1 MQAAP
6 LFKDLVLVGGGH
18 THVHVLKSFGLKPMP
33 GLRLTLIG
41 RDIKMPYS
49 GMIPGFVA
57 GHYTFDECHID
68 LAGLCAWAGARLIHD
83 EATGIDRAGRQ
94 VLLKEGPAASYDLL
108 SIDVGSAPNLDTIPG
123 ATQWATPV
131 KPIADLGRHWQAFLE
146 RIKTWLGPLNIAVI
160 GGGAGGVELALAIDH
175 RLGEAAK
182 GAQVQV
188 TLATK
193 DEILAGQA
201 AAARRKMRAIFQR
214 RGLRLLEKAATV
226 RIERGAVQ
234 LEGGKWLQADAVFVV
249 TEASAAK
256 WFATTGL
263 PLDESGFIAVDD
275 TLRSTGDERVF
286 AVGDCATVLK
296 HRRPKAGVFA
306 VRQGPPLVENLRR
319 VVLGKTPEPFV
330 PQRRYLSIIGTGDSR
345 AVATRSSWAIEGT
358 CVWRWKDHID
368 RKWIRLYRELR
379 PMM

>member
-6 LFKDLVLVGGGH
+6 SFKDLVLVGGGH
-18 THVHVLKSFGLKPMP
+18 THVHVLKSFGLKPVP

-41 RDIKMPYS
+41 RDIRTPYS

-57 GHYTFDECHID
+57 GHYTFEECHID

-94 VLLKEGPAASYDLL
+94 VLLKEGPAVAYDLL

-123 ATQWATPV
+123 AGQWATPV
-131 KPIADLGRHWQAFLE
+131 KPIADLGRHWLAFLE
-146 RIKTWLGPLNIAVI
+146 SIKTWLGPLNIAVI

-175 RLGEAAK
+175 RLRAVAK
-182 GAQVQV
+182 AAQVQV

-193 DEILAGQA
+193 DEILAGLA
-201 AAARRKMRAIFQR
+201 ATARHKMRAIFQR
-214 RGLRLLEKAATV
+214 RGLRLIEKAATV

-234 LEGGKWLQADAVFVV
+234 LEDGKWLQADAVFVV
-249 TEASAAK
+249 TEASPAK
-256 WFATTGL
+256 WFAATGL
-263 PLDESGFIAVDD
+263 PLDEGGFIAVDD

-306 VRQGPPLVENLRR
+306 VRQGPPLARNLRR
-319 VVLGKTPEPFV
+319 VALGEPTEPYV
-330 PQRRYLSIIGTGDSR
+330 PQSRYLSIIGTGDGR
-345 AVATRSSWAIEGT
+345 AVATRSGWAIEGAW
-358 CVWRWKDHID
+358 VWRWKDHID
-368 RKWIRLYRELR
+368 RQWMRRYRKLR
-379 PMM
+379 PIG

>member
-6 LFKDLVLVGGGH
+6 SLKNLVLVGGGH
-18 THVHVLKSFGLKPMP
+18 THVHVLKSFGTKPTP
-33 GLRLTLIG
+33 GVRLTLIG
-41 RDIKMPYS
+41 RDIRTPYS

-57 GHYTFDECHID
+57 GRYTFDECHID
-68 LAGLCAWAGARLIHD
+68 LAGLCAWAGAHLIHD

-94 VLLKEGPAASYDLL
+94 VLLKEGPAVAYDLL

-123 ATQWATPV
+123 AAQWATPV
-131 KPIADLGRHWQAFLE
+131 KPIADLGRHWLAFLE
-146 RIKTWLGPLNIAVI
+146 RMRTWLGPLNIAVI
-160 GGGAGGVELALAIDH
+160 GGGAGGVELALAADH
-175 RLGEAAK
+175 RLREVAK

-193 DEILAGQA
+193 DEILAGHA
-201 AAARRKMRAIFQR
+201 AAARHKMRAIFQR

-226 RIERGAVQ
+226 RIERGAVL
-234 LEGGKWLQADAVFVV
+234 LESGQWLQADAVFVV

-275 TLRSTGDERVF
+275 TLRSTGDDRVF
-286 AVGDCATVLK
+286 AAGDCATVLK

-306 VRQGPPLVENLRR
+306 VHQGPPLVGNLRR
-319 VVLGKTPEPFV
+319 VLRGKPPEPFV
-330 PQRRYLSIIGTGDSR
+330 PQTRYLSIIGTGDGR
-345 AVATRSSWAIEGT
+345 AVATRGWWAIEGGW
-358 CVWRWKDHID
+358 VWRWKDHID
-368 RKWIRLYRELR
+368 RKWMRLYQRR
-379 PMM
+379 V